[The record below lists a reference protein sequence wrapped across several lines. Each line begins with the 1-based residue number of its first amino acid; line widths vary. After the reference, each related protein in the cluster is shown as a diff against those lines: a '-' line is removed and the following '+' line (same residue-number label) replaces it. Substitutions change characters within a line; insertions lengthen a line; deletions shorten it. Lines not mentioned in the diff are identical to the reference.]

1 MVSQPMI
8 LDYLWLLFFLNCC
21 LDKLT
26 LSRCSRRE
34 LFKVS
39 AFIINVYDPAL
50 RLPPT
55 QRYSVLKRCAITV
68 RT

>member
-8 LDYLWLLFFLNCC
+8 LDYLWLLFFFNCC

-26 LSRCSRRE
+26 LSPCSRRE
-34 LFKVS
+34 LFQVS
-39 AFIINVYDPAL
+39 AFIINVYDPAQ

-55 QRYSVLKRCAITV
+55 QTYGVFKRCAITG